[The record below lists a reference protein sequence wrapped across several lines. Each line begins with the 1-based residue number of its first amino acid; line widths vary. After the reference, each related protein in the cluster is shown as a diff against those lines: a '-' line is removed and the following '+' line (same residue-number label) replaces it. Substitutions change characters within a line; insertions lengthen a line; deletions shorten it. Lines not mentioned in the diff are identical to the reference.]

1 MTTDKISGKAAQL
14 RSMIIK
20 AWRERWS
27 ASQYGTQVKCVL
39 GRGVSGDV
47 YGLADSLLQQ
57 ALTGPAPNQLLL
69 SLLSHSLA
77 TQLVSHSATL
87 HAISKFS
94 SFSRPHCT
102 AALLSLL
109 LSQRSYMTCRSHR
122 PEECLLLSTGL
133 VAVSVWALSTTTQ
146 TIARLVELRDSQV
159 DTTNLSKVLELL
171 KWLSTDRVASC
182 LAYTGRLEDT
192 ELHQELLTA
201 AKLSAKACDQVY
213 VFSPENSTMEQD
225 LRLAVEDLRSLDP
238 TSSLNTSSPTSSLS
252 HTLHSLLSFDAV
264 LCPTSDLTQLAG
276 QLTTIMSLKGV
287 SLACLVCEVTRCCL
301 MAMNEH
307 DGFEVLKWDAFT
319 LIKLPRLVGMLVGDN
334 GRGEVHQG
342 LARLLDHHTLL
353 DMTDARCK
361 AANSFELVVRSMKGL
376 LTDSETDQLVTAR
389 QGQLEHRKML
399 DLKPPPDSRD
409 VNLIIKADSTLA
421 TIIQTF
427 ENRTTEQSEFENL
440 LSVMFHIIKGSSF
453 DLLLSASAANG
464 TLTALVT
471 KLLMFNDGCKESQ
484 GESVK
489 VSQNRAALFDMTF
502 LMLVYMVQ
510 CFGSSVVLKDTNP
523 CFFSTWARKCMA
535 EPGVVKP
542 LCGWGSGEE
551 GSLVDSL
558 VQQFMQGEVRTQVVK
573 WHNVCNS
580 VHSVMREML
589 LAAECEALGADMFT
603 RLCQQLYT
611 KLCCFPVCV
620 VSWLASWT
628 HYGEGGAGGGQGGWR
643 KEKKR
648 GVTPLE
654 VVDKFLDIP
663 QMDIDDS
670 ENLPYFPQRSSM
682 MVNIVR
688 KMRQELESDSRKK
701 ARERDGAG
709 LGWLGRHTSTS
720 GENSALE
727 EEMSG
732 LWEDTW
738 RRGRLDIAGTKQVA
752 RLFEIGGPQWFVTV
766 LVEKMLGQV
775 YNEDV
780 ERATELVY
788 SLLHI
793 DLVCC
798 SLALLV
804 SVLPRCLAGEGKE
817 GMLSHPGGRSLARL
831 TVQCLASSLAMRSS
845 KPYCRTREGRGAELA
860 QLCNGVQQPVKLRKL
875 NGGESV
881 VGDLG
886 ERVTQEQ
893 LVDQAH
899 TGLFHL
905 LSGLG
910 QEPILSPRLE
920 FVCTVLEESVLAG
933 REQSRQLLSPLPP
946 TLLMQLVKVQPKRFS
961 MELVLRLFDTNS
973 GSGRKNMARILCL
986 MRNIQ
991 AGKEGLDQE
1000 S

>member
-1 MTTDKISGKAAQL
+1 MTMDKISGKAAQL

-20 AWRERWS
+20 AWRERWT
-27 ASQYGTQVKCVL
+27 ASQYGTQVKSVL

-47 YGLADSLLQQ
+47 YGLADSLLHQ

-87 HAISKFS
+87 HSISKFS

-109 LSQRSYMTCRSHR
+109 LSQRPYMTCRSHR
-122 PEECLLLSTGL
+122 PEECLLLATGL
-133 VAVSVWALSTTTQ
+133 VAVSAWALSTTTQ
-146 TIARLVELRDSQV
+146 SIARLVELRDSQV
-159 DTTNLSKVLELL
+159 DTTNLSKVLQLL
-171 KWLSTDRVASC
+171 QWLSTDRVASC

-192 ELHQELLTA
+192 EQHQELLTA
-201 AKLSAKACDQVY
+201 AKLAAKACDQVY
-213 VFSPENSTMEQD
+213 IFSSDNSPLEQE
-225 LRLAVEDLRSLDP
+225 LRLAVEAVRSLDP
-238 TSSLNTSSPTSSLS
+238 TSSLTTSSPSNALS

-264 LCPTSDLTQLAG
+264 LCPTSDLSQLAG
-276 QLTTIMSLKGV
+276 QLNTILSLKGV

-301 MAMNEH
+301 LAMNEH

-319 LIKLPRLVGMLVGDN
+319 LIKLPRLVSMLVGEN

-342 LARLLDHHTLL
+342 LARLLEHHTLL

-376 LTDSETDQLVTAR
+376 LTDSETEQLIGVR
-389 QGQLEHRKML
+389 LGQLEHRKML

-471 KLLMFNDGCKESQ
+471 KLLMFNEGCKESQ

-510 CFGSSVVLKDTNP
+510 CFGSSVVLKDTQP
-523 CFFSTWARKCMA
+523 CFFSTWARNCMA

-542 LCGWGSGEE
+542 LCGWGWGEE

-558 VQQFMQGEVRTQVVK
+558 VQQFTQGEVRTQVVK

-589 LAAECEALGADMFT
+589 VGAECGVLGNDMFT
-603 RLCQQLYT
+603 RLSQQLYS

-628 HYGEGGAGGGQGGWR
+628 HYGDGGVGGGEGGWR
-643 KEKKR
+643 RERKR
-648 GVTPLE
+648 GVAPLE
-654 VVDKFLDIP
+654 VVDKFLDI
-663 QMDIDDS
+663 QMDQEDS
-670 ENLPYFPQRSSM
+670 ESLPYFQQRSTM

-688 KMRQELESDSRKK
+688 RMRQELERTNRSKVGD
-701 ARERDGAG
+701 REGG
-709 LGWLGRHTSTS
+709 LGGWRRLSQSVGD
-720 GENSALE
+720 NNALE
-727 EEMSG
+727 EEMTA
-732 LWEDTW
+732 LWEDAW

-752 RLFEIGGPQWFVTV
+752 RLFEIGGPEWFVTV
-766 LVEKMLGQV
+766 LVERMVSQV

-780 ERATELVY
+780 ERAVELVF

-798 SLALLV
+798 TLALLV
-804 SVLPRCLAGEGKE
+804 HTLPRCLAGEGKE
-817 GMLSHPGGRSLARL
+817 GLLAGAGGRSLAKL
-831 TVQCLASSLAMRSS
+831 TVQCLAASMAMRGS
-845 KPYCRTREGRGAELA
+845 KPYCRAREGRGAELA
-860 QLCNGVQQPVKLRKL
+860 QLCNGVTQPVKLRKL
-875 NGGESV
+875 NGGEAV

-905 LSGLG
+905 LSGLC
-910 QEPILSPRLE
+910 QEPVLSPRLE
-920 FVCTVLEESVLAG
+920 FVCTVLEEAVLAG

-946 TLLMQLVKVQPKRFS
+946 TLLMQLVKIQPKRFS
-961 MELVLRLFDTNS
+961 MELVLRLFDNNS
-973 GSGRKNMARILCL
+973 SSGRKNMARVLCL

-991 AGKEGLDQE
+991 AGKNGLEGE

>member
-1 MTTDKISGKAAQL
+1 MTTDKISGKSAQL

-20 AWRERWS
+20 AWRERWT

-47 YGLADSLLQQ
+47 YGLADTILQQ

-69 SLLSHSLA
+69 SLLSHSIA

-102 AALLSLL
+102 AALLSLI
-109 LSQRSYMTCRSHR
+109 LSQRQYLTCRSHR
-122 PEECLLLSTGL
+122 PEECLLLATGL

-146 TIARLVELRDSQV
+146 SIARLVELRDSHV
-159 DTTNLSKVLELL
+159 DMSNLSKVLQLL

-192 ELHQELLTA
+192 ELHQELLTT
-201 AKLSAKACDQVY
+201 AKSAAKACDQIY
-213 VFSPENSTMEQD
+213 MFSPENSSLEQD
-225 LRLAVEDLRSLDP
+225 LRLAVEAIRSLDP
-238 TSSLNTSSPTSSLS
+238 TANLNNNSCNALS
-252 HTLHSLLSFDAV
+252 YTLHSLLSFDAV

-276 QLTTIMSLKGV
+276 QLSTILSLKGI
-287 SLACLVCEVTRCCL
+287 SLACLVCEITQCCL
-301 MAMNEH
+301 LAMNEH

-319 LIKLPRLVGMLVGDN
+319 LIKLPRLIGMLVGDN

-342 LARLLDHHTLL
+342 LARLLEHHTLL

-376 LTDSETDQLVTAR
+376 LTDVETEKLLSER
-389 QGQLEHRKML
+389 QAQLEPRKVL

-464 TLTALVT
+464 TLNALVS
-471 KLLMFNDGCKESQ
+471 KLLLFNEGCKESQ
-484 GESVK
+484 GESVR

-510 CFGSSVVLKDTNP
+510 CFGSHVILKDTTD
-523 CFFSTWARKCMA
+523 CFFSSWAKNCMV
-535 EPGVVKP
+535 EPELVKP
-542 LCGWGSGEE
+542 LCGWAMGEE

-558 VQQFMQGEVRTQVVK
+558 VQQFTQGEVRTQVVK

-580 VHSVMREML
+580 VHCVMKEML
-589 LAAECEALGADMFT
+589 VAAECGLMGQDMFA
-603 RLCQQLYT
+603 RLCQQLYN

-620 VSWLASWT
+620 VSWLASYT
-628 HYGEGGAGGGQGGWR
+628 HFGEGGLGTGQGGWR
-643 KEKKR
+643 KDASK
-648 GVTPLE
+648 GVAPLD
-654 VVDKFLDIP
+654 VVDKFLDI
-663 QMDIDDS
+663 QMDIEDS
-670 ENLPYFPQRSSM
+670 ESLPYFQQRSTM

-688 KMRQELESDSRKK
+688 RMRQELEKDNRWKSSEK
-701 ARERDGAG
+701 ETN
-709 LGWLGRHTSTS
+709 LLTGRSYKNV
-720 GENSALE
+720 GNNSALE
-727 EEMSG
+727 EDMNV

-738 RRGRLDIAGTKQVA
+738 RRGRLDIAGTKQIV
-752 RLFEIGGPQWFVTV
+752 RLFDIGGPQWFVTV
-766 LVEKMLGQV
+766 LVEKMVSQV
-775 YNEDV
+775 YNQDV
-780 ERATELVY
+780 ERATELVF

-798 SLALLV
+798 TLSLLV
-804 SVLPRCLAGEGKE
+804 HTLPRVLAGPGKD
-817 GMLSHPGGRSLARL
+817 GHLSHPGGRSLARL
-831 TVQCLASSLAMRSS
+831 TVQCLAASLAMRNSA
-845 KPYCRTREGRGAELA
+845 PYGRIREGRGAELA
-860 QLCNGVQQPVKLRKL
+860 QLCNGIQQPVKLRKL
-875 NGGESV
+875 NGGEAV

-886 ERVTQEQ
+886 ERATQEQ

-910 QEPILSPRLE
+910 QEPVLTPRLE

-933 REQSRQLLSPLPP
+933 REQARQLLSPLPP
-946 TLLMQLVKVQPKRFS
+946 TLIMQLVKVQPKRFS
-961 MELVLRLFDTNS
+961 MELVLRLFDSNS
-973 GSGRKNMARILCL
+973 SSGRKNMARILCL

-991 AGKEGLDQE
+991 AFKDGVDGEAE
-1000 S
+1000 